1 MKIGRRKIY
10 WDNTCWIA
18 WLNGEGTD
26 KWPADVIQGMKDVIT
41 EVEAGQAILFTSA
54 ITRTE
59 LPQNRLSP
67 DQRKSFDQLM
77 RRSNV
82 REVNADPRVASLA
95 GDIREHHKQQKP
107 SRKIHTPD
115 AIHLATAILFEA
127 DEFQTMDGLQKD
139 GSVRKLLKLSG
150 NVGGHDLKVVTP
162 YPRNTP
168 PDELKTIAGP
178 LFQKK
183 DS

>member
-1 MKIGRRKIY
+1 MKTGRRKIY

-18 WLNGEGTD
+18 WLNGEGPE
-26 KWPADVIQGMKDVIT
+26 KWPSDVIQGMKDVVA
-41 EVEAGQAILFTSA
+41 EVELGNAILFTSA

-59 LPQNRLSP
+59 LPEDRLTT
-67 DQRKSFDQLM
+67 DQKLKLDLLM

-82 REVNADPRVASLA
+82 REVNADPRVTKLA
-95 GDIREHHKQQKP
+95 GSIREYHKKQKP
-107 SRKIHTPD
+107 ARSVHTPD
-115 AIHLATAILFEA
+115 AIHLATAIIYEA

-139 GSVRKLLKLSG
+139 GSTRKLLKLSG
-150 NVGGHDLKVVTP
+150 DVGGHDLKVVIP
-162 YPRNTP
+162 YPRHTP

-178 LFQKK
+178 LFEK